1 MKAKR
6 CPFCNSH
13 TLQIDMNAASY
24 WIHCLDCGA
33 TGPHSLHK
41 LSALAFWNGEEHRAG
56 YTSLVTGAQP
66 KSSNRNDL
74 KEIE

>member
-1 MKAKR
+1 MMKAKR

-13 TLQIDMNAASY
+13 TLQIDMNVSFY

-41 LSALAFWNGEEHRAG
+41 INALAFWNGR
-56 YTSLVTGAQP
+56 
-66 KSSNRNDL
+66 SSNRDDL